1 MTLLKSLRKF
11 AASENGATMVEYG
24 LIVGLLSLVVI
35 GAVTSSGASLN
46 ELFGTVSTS
55 LSGAASQAGS
65 GS

>member
-35 GAVTSSGASLN
+35 AAVTASGDSLKV
-46 ELFGTVSTS
+46 LFETVSTS

-65 GS
+65 

>member
-1 MTLLKSLRKF
+1 MKLIKSLKKF
-11 AASENGATMVEYG
+11 AANENGATMVEYG

-55 LSGAASQAGS
+55 LSGAVSSAGS

>member
-35 GAVTSSGASLN
+35 GAVTASGESLN
-46 ELFGTVSTS
+46 NLFTTVSGS
-55 LSGAASQAGS
+55 IGDAASQAGN
-65 GS
+65 